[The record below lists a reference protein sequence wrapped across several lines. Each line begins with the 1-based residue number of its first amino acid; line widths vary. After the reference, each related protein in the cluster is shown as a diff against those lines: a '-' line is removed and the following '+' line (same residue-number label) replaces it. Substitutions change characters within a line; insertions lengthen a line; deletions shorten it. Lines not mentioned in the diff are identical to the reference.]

1 MSGRPRQPC
10 NANCGISTARH
21 VSLLMSIKTIV
32 EAAAIAAG
40 STVQRFAVP
49 IPGMGQQARF
59 KAAMAEIIPTL
70 PRLPD
75 AC

>member
-1 MSGRPRQPC
+1 
-10 NANCGISTARH
+10 
-21 VSLLMSIKTIV
+21 MSIKTIV